1 LYGNGPSLKSI
12 ECDIFATPVGG
23 LFVFVPTDFGTDQ
36 FSEMTGHSIKS
47 APIVFYFSPWRINQI
62 AGEA

>member
-12 ECDIFATPVGG
+12 ECDIFATSVGG

-47 APIVFYFSPWRINQI
+47 APIVF
-62 AGEA
+62 